1 MKFNRVLKSGG
12 IWGKTAC
19 LATSF
24 GFFLLD
30 QATKLWARESLRF
43 SDSVAVIPNFLSLIY
58 AENKGVAFSLF
69 SGWGGTGRWFLSSL
83 AGAAAFAVFY
93 YLWRAPKTEKRLL
106 IALTLLLAGILGNF
120 ASRVLFGFVVDWI
133 DVQFGAWHY
142 PTFNLADVWICSG
155 AGLLILDM
163 FLSGEKE
170 AGESEKRI

>member
-1 MKFNRVLKSGG
+1 MKPTSTPGNGG
-12 IWGKTAC
+12 NYRKGAY
-19 LATSF
+19 LATSV
-24 GFFLLD
+24 GFLLLD

-58 AENKGVAFSLF
+58 AENTGVAFSLF
-69 SGWGGTGRWFLSSL
+69 SGGGGTGRWLLSAL
-83 AGAAAFAVFY
+83 AGAAAVAVFY
-93 YLWRAPKTEKRLL
+93 YLWRAPKTENCLSS
-106 IALTLLLAGILGNF
+106 ALTLLLAGILGNF
-120 ASRVLFGFVVDWI
+120 ASRVLHGFVVDWI

-170 AGESEKRI
+170 AGEGEKRI